1 MKSNSSKTFQPGF
14 LKGVFQKGI
23 NYFYIN
29 LVDRLVAFLSFLLL
43 ARAFD
48 LHLYGKISTVFA
60 FSSILVTVFDLG
72 LPIYAQREAAK
83 KENLSKTVSEIF
95 SVKVVSIILYVIF
108 FPLIAVSFY
117 SDIPFGIILIIGA
130 VSLLQNLSGLL
141 SYFYFGKENSWLVLK
156 SSIVSKLILLV
167 AVTFSYFFLRDIYI
181 FLSGYVLS
189 YIFLTI
195 VYLRNLDKYDIKTA
209 EVKFLPGSLKI
220 TLVTV
225 LPIGIS
231 GIFNLVY
238 DKIDIVI
245 LSAFLDFD
253 KVAQYSVAYTV
264 YRVALITFTVILFP
278 AFNQFSRLADNY
290 KVNTRLLMKY
300 VLTTVLISVVVTVI
314 FVFVVSGLI
323 PVFFGDK
330 YDAAS
335 LILVPLSF
343 SIILWGLNA
352 LSGVYLNGL
361 GKFKNVMVATLTG
374 MIFNIVSNIVLIP
387 VYGVIGSVYATI
399 ATEGLILLTEV
410 IFILN
415 YYSGQRKMNAA
426 GTDN

>member
-264 YRVALITFTVILFP
+264 YKLSSIVFSILLFP
-278 AFNQFSRLADNY
+278 ALNKFSGLTDDFQESF
-290 KVNTRLLMKY
+290 RLLLKY
-300 VLTTVLISVVVTVI
+300 LVIIISVSIILIILLVLAAPYLIPI
-314 FVFVVSGLI
+314 FFGASYLEASGLI
-323 PVFFGDK
+323 K
-330 YDAAS
+330 
-335 LILVPLSF
+335 PLSF
-343 SIILWGLNA
+343 ATILWALNA
-352 LSGVYLNGL
+352 LAGVFLNGL
-361 GKFKNVMVATLTG
+361 GKFKKVMIATLGG
-374 MIFNIVSNIVLIP
+374 MILNIVCNVILIP
-387 VYGVIGSVYATI
+387 ILGVMGAVYSTIITEGIILLIEGVIIIS
-399 ATEGLILLTEV
+399 
-410 IFILN
+410 
-415 YYSGQRKMNAA
+415 YYRTAKIRNF
-426 GTDN
+426 